1 MPLRDTLYMA
11 SEALSA
17 ITGDQ
22 ALTVLL
28 ARMEWNNDASVE
40 QLRNASRLLDRMAD
54 EKVRNEG

>member
-11 SEALSA
+11 SCALQA
-17 ITGDQ
+17 LTGNQ

-28 ARMEWNNDASVE
+28 ARMEWNNDASVDA
-40 QLRNASRLLDRMAD
+40 LRNASRLLDRMAD